1 MDTKVEIK
9 KMELNL
15 NKATEFNQYI
25 NDMKMKEVKEAVEYF
40 EKGFRVTVETPE
52 DEEGEPLDEFVLMH
66 KEQVELFKELN
77 TNPRVKIRTEFLD
90 EQKKIVY
97 GYVLYREHPKG
108 SHKKPAELRKELE
121 EKEKQK
127 QMQNKQM

>member
-1 MDTKVEIK
+1 MNTKVEIK

-25 NDMKMKEVKEAVEYF
+25 NDMEMKEVKEAVEHF
-40 EKGFRVTVETPE
+40 QKGFRVTVETPE
-52 DEEGEPLDEFVLMH
+52 DEEGEPLDEFILMH

-77 TNPRVKIRTEFLD
+77 TNLKVKIRTEFLD
-90 EQKKIVY
+90 EQKKIVC
-97 GYVLYREHPKG
+97 GYILYREHPKG

-127 QMQNKQM
+127 KMQNKQM